1 MAWSIAD
8 VARMSG
14 VTSRTLRHYDE
25 IGLLPPAWIGSN
37 GHRYY
42 EEADLLRLQQIL
54 LMRELDL
61 GLREIRAV
69 LESQVDQ
76 VAVLREHHRRLLAER
91 NRLETLAR
99 TVGRT
104 IAELEE
110 GKDNNAM
117 AKINRPENLF
127 EGFEPS
133 AERAEAEA
141 EVRERWPEAW
151 EQSRQAV
158 ETMTPE
164 DMERWQREVT
174 AQMIRLAEFMVAGT
188 PVDDPAVQAEMDIH
202 YQGVCRFWTPNAV
215 AYKGLGQT
223 YVDDP
228 QFRANY
234 AKIADGLAVYL
245 CDAMVVYADA
255 RLD

>member
-42 EEADLLRLQQIL
+42 EETDLLRLQQIL

-61 GLREIRAV
+61 GLREIQAV
-69 LESQVDQ
+69 LDSQVDQ
-76 VAVLREHHRRLLAER
+76 LATLREHHRRLLAER
-91 NRLETLAR
+91 DRLETLAR

-110 GKDNNAM
+110 GKDSSDM
-117 AKINRPENLF
+117 TKINRPENLF
-127 EGFEPS
+127 EGFEPGS
-133 AERAEAEA
+133 HEAEA
-141 EVRERWPEAW
+141 RERWPEQW
-151 EQSRQAV
+151 EQSQRAIAG
-158 ETMTPE
+158 MTAE
-164 DMERWQREVT
+164 DMEQWQREVT
-174 AQMIRLAEFMVAGT
+174 AQMIRMAEFMAAGT
-188 PVDDPAVQAEMDIH
+188 PVADPAVQAEVDAH
-202 YQGVCRFWTPNAV
+202 YQGVCAFWTPCAA

-228 QFRANY
+228 QFRTNFDR
-234 AKIADGLAVYL
+234 IADGLARYQ
-245 CDAMVVYADA
+245 CDAMAVYADA
-255 RLD
+255 RLS

>member
-54 LMRELDL
+54 LMRDLDL
-61 GLREIRAV
+61 GLREIQAV
-69 LESQVDQ
+69 LDSQVDQ
-76 VAVLREHHRRLLAER
+76 LAALREHHQRLLAER
-91 NRLETLAR
+91 DRLETLAR

-110 GKDNNAM
+110 GKDNSDM

-127 EGFEPS
+127 EGFES
-133 AERAEAEA
+133 DRHEADA
-141 EVRERWPEAW
+141 RERWPEQW
-151 EQSRQAV
+151 EQSQRAIAG
-158 ETMTPE
+158 MTAE
-164 DMERWQREVT
+164 DMEQWQREVT
-174 AQMIRLAEFMVAGT
+174 AQMIRMAEFMVTGT
-188 PVDDPAVQAEMDIH
+188 PVADPAVQAEVDAH
-202 YQGVCRFWTPNAV
+202 YQGVCQFWTPCAA

-228 QFRANY
+228 QFRTNFDR
-234 AKIADGLAVYL
+234 ITDGLAVYQR
-245 CDAMVVYADA
+245 DAMAVYADA
-255 RLD
+255 RLS

>member
-54 LMRELDL
+54 LMRELDV

-76 VAVLREHHRRLLAER
+76 VAVLREHHQQLLAER
-91 NRLETLAR
+91 DRLETLAR

-110 GKDNNAM
+110 GKDNNDM
-117 AKINRPENLF
+117 VKINRPENLF

-133 AERAEAEA
+133 SPQIDA
-141 EVRERWPEAW
+141 EVRDRWPQAW
-151 EQSRQAV
+151 EQARPAV
-158 ETMTPE
+158 EAMTAE
-164 DMERWQREVT
+164 DTEQYQREVT
-174 AQMIRLAEFMVAGT
+174 AQMIRMAEFMAAGT
-188 PVDDPAVQAEMDIH
+188 PVADPAVQAEVDAQ
-202 YQGVCRFWTPNAV
+202 YQFVCRYWTPNAA
-215 AYKGLGQT
+215 AYKGMGQRF
-223 YVDDP
+223 VDDP
-228 QFRANY
+228 QFRANFD
-234 AKIADGLAVYL
+234 KIADGLADYQR
-245 CDAMVVYADA
+245 DAMVCYADA
-255 RLD
+255 RLS

>member
-1 MAWSIAD
+1 MAWSIAE

-25 IGLLPPAWIGSN
+25 IGLLPPARIGSN

-61 GLREIRAV
+61 GLREIRGV
-69 LESQVDQ
+69 LDRQVDR
-76 VAVLREHHRRLLAER
+76 VAVLREHHQRLLGER
-91 NRLETLAR
+91 DRLETLVR

-110 GKDNNAM
+110 GKDNDDM

-127 EGFEPS
+127 EGFDPS
-133 AERAEAEA
+133 PADA
-141 EVRERWPEAW
+141 EVRERWPKAW
-151 EQSRQAV
+151 EQSRQAI
-158 ETMTPE
+158 EAMTTE
-164 DMERWQREVT
+164 DQEQWQREVT
-174 AQMIRLAEFMVAGT
+174 AQMIRFAEFMTAGT
-188 PVDDPAVQAEMDIH
+188 PVTDPAVQAEVDAH
-202 YQGVCRFWTPNAV
+202 YQGVCRFWTPNTI
-215 AYKGLGQT
+215 AYKGLGRT

-228 QFRANY
+228 AFRANY
-234 AKIADGLAVYL
+234 DKIADGLAVYQR
-245 CDAMVVYADA
+245 DAMDVYADA
-255 RLD
+255 RLS